1 MLNKATIIGR
11 VGRDPEVRYMPSGDA
26 VAVFSVATSERRKN
40 KETGEV
46 TEDTTW
52 HRVSCWG
59 KLGEI
64 AGEYLKKGALV
75 YIDGKMV
82 HRKYTGQDGIER
94 TSVEIRASEMKMLS
108 GRDAN
113 GSSDGEASAP
123 PDRQPSAPSQRA
135 SSALPANT
143 GTGFDDMDD
152 DIPF

>member
-59 KLGEI
+59 RLGEI

-75 YIDGKMV
+75 YIEGKMV

-113 GSSDGEASAP
+113 GSSNGDASAP
-123 PDRQPSAPSQRA
+123 PARQHSAPSQRA
-135 SSALPANT
+135 SSAPPANT
-143 GTGFDDMDD
+143 GSGFDDMDD

>member
-1 MLNKATIIGR
+1 MLNKVTIIGR
-11 VGRDPEVRYMPSGDA
+11 VGRDPEVRYMPNGDA
-26 VAVFSVATSERRKN
+26 VAGFSVATSERRKN

-59 KLGEI
+59 RLGEI

-75 YIDGKMV
+75 YIEGKMV

-113 GSSDGEASAP
+113 GSSNGEASAP
-123 PDRQPSAPSQRA
+123 PARQPSAPSQRA
-135 SSALPANT
+135 SSAPPANT
-143 GTGFDDMDD
+143 GSGFDDMDD

>member
-26 VAVFSVATSERRKN
+26 VAAFSVATSERRKN

-59 KLGEI
+59 RLGEI
-64 AGEYLKKGALV
+64 AGEYLKKGALI
-75 YIDGKMV
+75 YIEGKMV
-82 HRKYTGQDGIER
+82 HRKYTQDGIER

-113 GSSDGEASAP
+113 GSSDGETSQAAPRSAP
-123 PDRQPSAPSQRA
+123 TPTQAA
-135 SSALPANT
+135 KPAA
-143 GTGFDDMDD
+143 TGFDDIDD
-152 DIPF
+152 DVPFS

>member
-75 YIDGKMV
+75 YIEGKMV

-94 TSVEIRASEMKMLS
+94 TSVEIRASVMKMLS

-113 GSSDGEASAP
+113 GSSDVEASAP

>member
-11 VGRDPEVRYMPSGDA
+11 VGRDPEVRYMPGGDA

-59 KLGEI
+59 RLGEI

-75 YIDGKMV
+75 YIEGKMV

-113 GSSDGEASAP
+113 GSSDGETSQAAPRSAP
-123 PDRQPSAPSQRA
+123 T
-135 SSALPANT
+135 PAQAAKPAAT

>member
-75 YIDGKMV
+75 YIEGKMV

-135 SSALPANT
+135 SSAPPANT
-143 GTGFDDMDD
+143 GSGFDDMDN

>member
-11 VGRDPEVRYMPSGDA
+11 VGRDPEVRYMPNGDA

-59 KLGEI
+59 RLGEI
-64 AGEYLKKGALV
+64 AGEYLKKGALA
-75 YIDGKMV
+75 YIEGKMV

-94 TSVEIRASEMKMLS
+94 TSVEIRANEMKMLS
-108 GRDAN
+108 GRDAS
-113 GSSDGEASAP
+113 GSSDGATSAP
-123 PDRQPSAPSQRA
+123 PARQHSAPSQRA
-135 SSALPANT
+135 SSAPPANT
-143 GTGFDDMDD
+143 GNGFDDMDD
-152 DIPF
+152 DIPL